1 MKKLY
6 VTVLLAALFTTSL
19 SAQSDITND
28 TLVQNGDN
36 VVVTFE
42 VRTDDNS
49 IPRNRKEVIL
59 PYLYNGKDTLFLD
72 PVEIYGKNR
81 FKRERQEYHIAGDK
95 DWALGD
101 NQIMK
106 GEVYEYTAQ
115 ARMKRWMKPAYLGIK
130 RQMVGCACENDLADQ
145 PLGQF
150 AFKEPELPAR
160 RIPQPQLV
168 NASKEWAIGDD
179 EMEIIFKVSKAEIDP
194 EVYGN
199 AVTFG
204 KILDAVDN
212 IYSNQNMKIEKIEVA
227 GYASPEGTSSF
238 NKWLGENRAKALIDY
253 IISKRPQY
261 GLTAD
266 HFRIVNGE
274 ENWDGLKRL
283 LQSSGIEEKEEVISV
298 IEDSSLTA
306 ETKKSKIKSMDSGR
320 VWKKMLEEIY
330 PQLRCAR
337 YLAIYYDSSV
347 DNVIDVVNSANQMI
361 VQGRASEAYE
371 LAMTVQSDSRVYN
384 TIGSALMAQ
393 GRFEEAMPWFEKAK
407 EFAPQQAQANIDAIN
422 AEYDYENQQKQ
433 ALQEYLRKFE

>member
-1 MKKLY
+1 MKKIY
-6 VTVLLAALFTTSL
+6 VTVLLASLFTTSL
-19 SAQSDITND
+19 SAQSSITND

-59 PYLYNGKDTLFLD
+59 PFLYNGKDTLFLD
-72 PVEIYGKNR
+72 PVEVYGKNR

-95 DWALGD
+95 DWTLGE
-101 NQIMK
+101 NQILK
-106 GEVYEYTAQ
+106 GDVYEYMAQ
-115 ARMKRWMKPAYLGIK
+115 AMMKRWMKPAYLGIK
-130 RQMVGCACENDLADQ
+130 RQMIGCACENDLEEQ
-145 PLGQF
+145 TLGQF

-179 EMEIIFKVSKAEIDP
+179 QMEIIFKVSKAEIDP
-194 EVYGN
+194 EVSEN

-204 KILDAVDN
+204 KILEAVDK
-212 IYSNQNMKIEKIEVA
+212 IYSNPNMKIEKIEVA
-227 GYASPEGTSSF
+227 GYASPEGTSIF

-253 IISKRPQY
+253 IISNRPQY
-261 GLTAD
+261 GLTSD
-266 HFRIVNGE
+266 NFKIINGE
-274 ENWDGLKRL
+274 EDWDGLRRL
-283 LQSSGIEEKEEVISV
+283 LQSSGIEEREEVISV
-298 IEDSSLTA
+298 IENSSLTTEA
-306 ETKKSKIKSMDSGR
+306 KKSKIKQMDSGR
-320 VWKKMLEEIY
+320 VWKRMLDEIY

-361 VQGRASEAYE
+361 DQGNTAEAYE
-371 LAMTVQSDSRVYN
+371 LAMTVQEDSRVYN
-384 TIGSALMAQ
+384 TIGAALMAQ

-407 EFAPQQAQANIDAIN
+407 EFAPHQAQANIDAII
-422 AEYDYENQQKQ
+422 AEYDYEEQQKQ
-433 ALQEYLRKFE
+433 ALEEYLRKFE